1 MLKTTIAMLLTAAIA
16 MGVHAAPDDEVRLT
30 LIETSD
36 VHGNFFPYDFLAGG
50 KPGSGS
56 LARAATYIDSLRQAR
71 GDDSVIL
78 LDNGDILQGQP
89 TAYYYNFIDTTATH
103 LCADVLNYMR
113 YDAVTVGNHDI
124 EAGHDVYDRWVR
136 ECRMPVLA
144 ANAIR
149 CEDGEPYFKPYTII
163 ERRGIRVAVLG
174 MITTGIPQW
183 VPKNLWE
190 GMEFKA
196 IEDIANR
203 YMPQLRNEAD
213 VVVGL
218 FHTGMGNPERYTPL
232 GESVAEA
239 IARRVPGFD
248 IIFCG
253 HDHRI
258 ASRTVVNSE
267 GGRTLI
273 LNPGAN
279 ADALAQAEITLHR
292 DSANGI
298 TTMHVGGKNIALSQQ
313 KPSKTFM
320 KRFEAPCKAVR
331 DFVTQKVGRSR
342 ATMDTRPSAFGPSAF
357 VDFIHEMQLRIS
369 GAEISFAAPLAFDAA
384 IARGHITVADVF
396 NLYRYENMLYVM
408 ELSGREIKDYLEF
421 SYDGWTQQMTSP
433 DDHLLRF
440 RSDAANLT
448 EPQQR
453 LQTPNFNFDSA
464 AGIRYTVDVRQP
476 RGSRI
481 TILGMA
487 DGQPFSL
494 DSTYRCALNS
504 YRGNGGGR
512 HLTEGAG
519 IAADSLEDRIVWRSD
534 RDLRYYM
541 MQYIRQQGTVSPK
554 ALGLWK
560 FIPEDWARK
569 ARKADEELLWK

>member
-1 MLKTTIAMLLTAAIA
+1 MLKTLLMLLSATFALGVRAAS
-16 MGVHAAPDDEVRLT
+16 DDEVRLT

-103 LCADVLNYMR
+103 LCADVFNHMR

-124 EAGHDVYDRWVR
+124 EAGHDVYDRWAR
-136 ECRMPVLA
+136 QCRMPVLG

-149 CEDGEPYFKPYTII
+149 CNDGSPYFLPYTII
-163 ERRGIRVAVLG
+163 ERHGIRVAVLG

-183 VPKNLWE
+183 VPQNLWE
-190 GMEFKA
+190 GMEFQA
-196 IEDIANR
+196 IEDIANH
-203 YMPQLRNEAD
+203 YMPRLRHEAD

-218 FHTGMGNPERYTPL
+218 FHSGMGNPERYTPL

-258 ASRTVVNSE
+258 ANRTVVNSE

-279 ADALAQAEITLHR
+279 AEALAQAEITVRR
-292 DSANGI
+292 DAEHGF
-298 TTMHVGGKNIALSQQ
+298 TTMRVGGKTVDLRQQ
-313 KPSKTFM
+313 EPSETFM
-320 KRFEAPCKAVR
+320 KRFEEPCNAVR
-331 DFVTQKVGRSR
+331 KFVTEKVGRSR
-342 ATMDTRPSAFGPSAF
+342 ATMDTRPSFFGPSAF
-357 VDFIHEMQLRIS
+357 VDFIHEMQLQIS
-369 GAEISFAAPLAFDAA
+369 GAEISFAAPLAFDAT
-384 IARGHITVADVF
+384 IARGDITVSDVF

-421 SYDGWTQQMTSP
+421 SYDGWTAQMTSP

-440 RSDAANLT
+440 RSDAANLK

-487 DGQPFSL
+487 DGRPFCP

-519 IAADSLEDRIVWRSD
+519 IPAAELDRRTVWRSD

-541 MQYIRQQGTVSPK
+541 LQYIRRQGTVSPK
-554 ALGLWK
+554 PLDLWR
-560 FIPEDWARK
+560 FIPEDWAEK
-569 ARKADEELLWK
+569 ARKTDERLLDK

>member
-1 MLKTTIAMLLTAAIA
+1 
-16 MGVHAAPDDEVRLT
+16 
-30 LIETSD
+30 
-36 VHGNFFPYDFLAGG
+36 
-50 KPGSGS
+50 
-56 LARAATYIDSLRQAR
+56 
-71 GDDSVIL
+71 
-78 LDNGDILQGQP
+78 
-89 TAYYYNFIDTTATH
+89 
-103 LCADVLNYMR
+103 
-113 YDAVTVGNHDI
+113 
-124 EAGHDVYDRWVR
+124 
-136 ECRMPVLA
+136 
-144 ANAIR
+144 
-149 CEDGEPYFKPYTII
+149 
-163 ERRGIRVAVLG
+163 
-174 MITTGIPQW
+174 
-183 VPKNLWE
+183 
-190 GMEFKA
+190 
-196 IEDIANR
+196 
-203 YMPQLRNEAD
+203 
-213 VVVGL
+213 
-218 FHTGMGNPERYTPL
+218 
-232 GESVAEA
+232 
-239 IARRVPGFD
+239 
-248 IIFCG
+248 
-253 HDHRI
+253 
-258 ASRTVVNSE
+258 
-267 GGRTLI
+267 
-273 LNPGAN
+273 
-279 ADALAQAEITLHR
+279 
-292 DSANGI
+292 
-298 TTMHVGGKNIALSQQ
+298 MHVGGKHIALSQQ

-357 VDFIHEMQLRIS
+357 VDFIHEMQLQIS
-369 GAEISFAAPLAFDAA
+369 GAEISFAAPLAFDAT

-440 RSDAANLT
+440 RSNAASLT

-487 DGQPFSL
+487 DGRPFSP

>member
-1 MLKTTIAMLLTAAIA
+1 MLKTLLMLLSATFALGVRAAS
-16 MGVHAAPDDEVRLT
+16 DNEVRLT

-56 LARAATYIDSLRQAR
+56 LARAATYIDSLRLAR

-103 LCADVLNYMR
+103 LCADVLNHMR

-124 EAGHDVYDRWVR
+124 EAGHDVYDRWAR
-136 ECRMPVLA
+136 QCRMPVLG

-149 CEDGEPYFKPYTII
+149 CNDGSPYFLPYTII
-163 ERRGIRVAVLG
+163 ERHGIRVAVLG

-183 VPKNLWE
+183 VPQNLWE
-190 GMEFKA
+190 GMEFQA
-196 IEDIANR
+196 IEDIANH
-203 YMPQLRNEAD
+203 YMPRLRHEAD

-258 ASRTVVNSE
+258 ANRTVVNSE

-279 ADALAQAEITLHR
+279 AEALAQAEITVRR
-292 DSANGI
+292 DAEHGF
-298 TTMHVGGKNIALSQQ
+298 TTMHVGGKTVDLRQQ
-313 KPSKTFM
+313 EPSETFM
-320 KRFEAPCKAVR
+320 KHFEEPCNAVR
-331 DFVTQKVGRSR
+331 KFVTEKVGRSR
-342 ATMDTRPSAFGPSAF
+342 ATMDTRPSFFGPSAF
-357 VDFIHEMQLRIS
+357 VDFIHEMQLQIS
-369 GAEISFAAPLAFDAA
+369 GAEISFAAPLAFDAT
-384 IARGHITVADVF
+384 IARGDITVSDVF

-421 SYDGWTQQMTSP
+421 SYDGWTAQMTSP

-440 RSDAANLT
+440 RSDAANLK

-487 DGQPFSL
+487 DGRPFCP

-519 IAADSLEDRIVWRSD
+519 IPAAELDRRTVWRSD

-541 MQYIRQQGTVSPK
+541 LQYIRRQGTVSPK
-554 ALGLWK
+554 PLDLWR
-560 FIPEDWARK
+560 FIPEDWAEK
-569 ARKADEELLWK
+569 ARKTDERLLDK

>member
-1 MLKTTIAMLLTAAIA
+1 MLKTLLMLLSATFALGVRAASDNE
-16 MGVHAAPDDEVRLT
+16 VHLT

-56 LARAATYIDSLRQAR
+56 LARAATYIDSLRLAR

-103 LCADVLNYMR
+103 LCADVFNHMR

-124 EAGHDVYDRWVR
+124 EAGHDVYDRWAR
-136 ECRMPVLA
+136 ECRMPVLG

-149 CEDGEPYFKPYTII
+149 CKDGSPYFLPYTII
-163 ERRGIRVAVLG
+163 ERHGIRVAVLG

-183 VPKNLWE
+183 VPQNLWE
-190 GMEFKA
+190 GMEFQA
-196 IEDIANR
+196 IEDIANH
-203 YMPQLRNEAD
+203 YMPRLRHEAD

-218 FHTGMGNPERYTPL
+218 FHSGMGNPERYTPL

-258 ASRTVVNSE
+258 ANRTVVNSE

-279 ADALAQAEITLHR
+279 AEALAQAEITVRR
-292 DSANGI
+292 DAEHGF
-298 TTMHVGGKNIALSQQ
+298 TTMHVGGKTVDLRQQ
-313 KPSKTFM
+313 EPSETFM
-320 KRFEAPCKAVR
+320 KRFEEPCNAVR
-331 DFVTQKVGRSR
+331 KFVTEKVGRSR
-342 ATMDTRPSAFGPSAF
+342 ATMDTRPSFFGPSAF
-357 VDFIHEMQLRIS
+357 VDFIHEMQLQIS
-369 GAEISFAAPLAFDAA
+369 GAEISFAAPLAFDAT
-384 IARGHITVADVF
+384 IARGDITVSDVF

-421 SYDGWTQQMTSP
+421 SYDGWTAQMTSP

-440 RSDAANLT
+440 RSDAANLK

-487 DGQPFSL
+487 DGRPFCP

-519 IAADSLEDRIVWRSD
+519 IPAAELERRTVWRSD

-541 MQYIRQQGTVSPK
+541 LQYIRQQGTVSPK

>member
-1 MLKTTIAMLLTAAIA
+1 MLKTIAMLLSAAFA
-16 MGVHAAPDDEVRLT
+16 LGVRAASDNEVHLT

-56 LARAATYIDSLRQAR
+56 LARAATYIDSLRLAR

-103 LCADVLNYMR
+103 LCADVLNHMR

-124 EAGHDVYDRWVR
+124 EAGHDVYDRWAR
-136 ECRMPVLA
+136 QCRMPVLG

-149 CEDGEPYFKPYTII
+149 CNDGSPYFLPYTII
-163 ERRGIRVAVLG
+163 ERHGIRVAVLG

-203 YMPQLRNEAD
+203 YMPRLRNEAD

-258 ASRTVVNSE
+258 ANRTVVNSE

-279 ADALAQAEITLHR
+279 AEALAQAEITVRR
-292 DSANGI
+292 DAEHGF
-298 TTMHVGGKNIALSQQ
+298 TTMRVGGKTVDLRQQ
-313 KPSKTFM
+313 EPSETFM
-320 KRFEAPCKAVR
+320 KHFEEPCNAVR
-331 DFVTQKVGRSR
+331 KFVTEKVGRSR
-342 ATMDTRPSAFGPSAF
+342 ATMDTRPSFFGPSAF
-357 VDFIHEMQLRIS
+357 VDFIHEMQLQIS
-369 GAEISFAAPLAFDAA
+369 GAEISFAAPLAFDAT
-384 IARGHITVADVF
+384 IARGDITVSDVF

-421 SYDGWTQQMTSP
+421 SYDGWTAQMTSP

-440 RSDAANLT
+440 RSDAANLK

-487 DGQPFSL
+487 DGRPFCP

-519 IAADSLEDRIVWRSD
+519 IPAAELDRRTVWRSD

-541 MQYIRQQGTVSPK
+541 LQCIRRQGNVSPK
-554 ALGLWK
+554 PLDLWR
-560 FIPEDWARK
+560 FIPEDWAEK
-569 ARKADEELLWK
+569 ARKPDERLLDK

>member
-1 MLKTTIAMLLTAAIA
+1 MLKTLLMLLSATFALGVRAASDNE
-16 MGVHAAPDDEVRLT
+16 VHLT

-56 LARAATYIDSLRQAR
+56 LARAATYIDSLRLAR

-103 LCADVLNYMR
+103 LCADVFNHMR

-124 EAGHDVYDRWVR
+124 EAGHDVYDRWAR
-136 ECRMPVLA
+136 QCRMPVLG

-163 ERRGIRVAVLG
+163 ERHGIRVAVLG

-183 VPKNLWE
+183 VPQNLWE
-190 GMEFKA
+190 GMEFQA

-203 YMPQLRNEAD
+203 YMPRLRHEAD

-218 FHTGMGNPERYTPL
+218 FHSGMGNPERYTPL

-258 ASRTVVNSE
+258 ANRTVVNSE

-279 ADALAQAEITLHR
+279 AEALAQAEITVRR
-292 DSANGI
+292 DAEHGF
-298 TTMHVGGKNIALSQQ
+298 TTMRVGGKTVDLRQQ
-313 KPSKTFM
+313 EPSETFM
-320 KRFEAPCKAVR
+320 KRFEEPCNAVR
-331 DFVTQKVGRSR
+331 KFVTEKVGRSR
-342 ATMDTRPSAFGPSAF
+342 ATMDTRPSFFGPSAF
-357 VDFIHEMQLRIS
+357 VDFIHEMQLQIS
-369 GAEISFAAPLAFDAA
+369 GAEISFAAPLAFDAT
-384 IARGHITVADVF
+384 IARGDITVSDVF

-421 SYDGWTQQMTSP
+421 SYDGWTAQMTSP

-440 RSDAANLT
+440 RSDAANLK

-487 DGQPFSL
+487 DGRPFCP

-519 IAADSLEDRIVWRSD
+519 IPAAELDRRTVWRSD

-541 MQYIRQQGTVSPK
+541 LQCIRRQGNVSPK
-554 ALGLWK
+554 PLDLWR
-560 FIPEDWARK
+560 FIPEDWAEK
-569 ARKADEELLWK
+569 ARKTDERLLDK

>member
-1 MLKTTIAMLLTAAIA
+1 MLKTLLMLLSATFALGVRAASDNE
-16 MGVHAAPDDEVRLT
+16 VHLT

-103 LCADVLNYMR
+103 LCADVFNHMR

-124 EAGHDVYDRWVR
+124 EAGHDVYDRWAR
-136 ECRMPVLA
+136 QCRMPVLG

-149 CEDGEPYFKPYTII
+149 CNDGSPYFLPYTII
-163 ERRGIRVAVLG
+163 ERHGIRVAVLG
-174 MITTGIPQW
+174 VITTGIPQW
-183 VPKNLWE
+183 VPQNLWE
-190 GMEFKA
+190 GMEFQA
-196 IEDIANR
+196 IEDIANH
-203 YMPQLRNEAD
+203 YMPRLRHEAD

-218 FHTGMGNPERYTPL
+218 FHSGMGNPERYTPL

-258 ASRTVVNSE
+258 ANRTVVNSE

-279 ADALAQAEITLHR
+279 AEALAQAEITVRR
-292 DSANGI
+292 DAEHGF
-298 TTMHVGGKNIALSQQ
+298 TTMRVGGKTVDLRQQ
-313 KPSKTFM
+313 EPSETFM
-320 KRFEAPCKAVR
+320 KRFEEPCNAVR
-331 DFVTQKVGRSR
+331 KFVTEKVGRSR
-342 ATMDTRPSAFGPSAF
+342 ATMDTRPSFFGPSAF
-357 VDFIHEMQLRIS
+357 VDFIHEMQLQIS
-369 GAEISFAAPLAFDAA
+369 GAEISFAAPLAFDAT
-384 IARGHITVADVF
+384 IARGDITVSDVF

-421 SYDGWTQQMTSP
+421 SYDGWTAQMTSP

-440 RSDAANLT
+440 RSDAANLK

-487 DGQPFSL
+487 DGRPFCP

-519 IAADSLEDRIVWRSD
+519 IPAAELDRRTVWRSD

-541 MQYIRQQGTVSPK
+541 LQYIRRQGTVSPK
-554 ALGLWK
+554 PLDLWR
-560 FIPEDWARK
+560 FIPEDWAEK
-569 ARKADEELLWK
+569 ARKTDERLLDK

>member
-1 MLKTTIAMLLTAAIA
+1 MLKTLLMLLSATFALGVRAASDNE
-16 MGVHAAPDDEVRLT
+16 VHLT

-56 LARAATYIDSLRQAR
+56 LARAATYIDSLRLAR

-103 LCADVLNYMR
+103 LCADVLNHMR

-124 EAGHDVYDRWVR
+124 EAGHDVYDRWAR
-136 ECRMPVLA
+136 QCQMPVLG

-149 CEDGEPYFKPYTII
+149 CKDGSPYFLPYTII
-163 ERRGIRVAVLG
+163 ERHGIRVAVLG

-183 VPKNLWE
+183 VPQNLWE
-190 GMEFKA
+190 GMEFQA
-196 IEDIANR
+196 IEDIANH
-203 YMPQLRNEAD
+203 YMPRLRHEAD

-218 FHTGMGNPERYTPL
+218 FHSGMGNPERYTPL

-258 ASRTVVNSE
+258 ANRTVVNSE

-279 ADALAQAEITLHR
+279 AEALAQAEITVRR
-292 DSANGI
+292 DAEHGF
-298 TTMHVGGKNIALSQQ
+298 TTMHVGGKTVDLRQQ
-313 KPSKTFM
+313 EPSETFM
-320 KRFEAPCKAVR
+320 KHFEEPCNAVR
-331 DFVTQKVGRSR
+331 KFVTEKVGRSR
-342 ATMDTRPSAFGPSAF
+342 ATMDTRPSFFGPSAF
-357 VDFIHEMQLRIS
+357 VDFIHEMQLQIS
-369 GAEISFAAPLAFDAA
+369 GAEISFAAPLAFDAT
-384 IARGHITVADVF
+384 IARGDITVSDVF

-421 SYDGWTQQMTSP
+421 SYDGWTAQMTSP

-440 RSDAANLT
+440 RSDAANLK

-487 DGQPFSL
+487 DGRPFCP

-519 IAADSLEDRIVWRSD
+519 IPAAELDRRTVWRSD

-541 MQYIRQQGTVSPK
+541 LQYIRRQGTVSPK
-554 ALGLWK
+554 PLDLWR
-560 FIPEDWARK
+560 FIPEDWAEK
-569 ARKADEELLWK
+569 ARKTDERLLDK

>member
-1 MLKTTIAMLLTAAIA
+1 MLKTLLMLLSATFALGVRAAS
-16 MGVHAAPDDEVRLT
+16 DNEVRLT

-56 LARAATYIDSLRQAR
+56 LARAATYIDSLRLAR

-103 LCADVLNYMR
+103 LCADVLNHMR

-124 EAGHDVYDRWVR
+124 EAGHDVYDRWAR
-136 ECRMPVLA
+136 QCRMPVLG

-149 CEDGEPYFKPYTII
+149 CKDGSPYFLPYTII
-163 ERRGIRVAVLG
+163 ERHGIRVAVLG

-183 VPKNLWE
+183 VPQNLWE
-190 GMEFKA
+190 GMEFQA
-196 IEDIANR
+196 IEDIANH
-203 YMPQLRNEAD
+203 YMPRLRHEAD

-258 ASRTVVNSE
+258 ANRTVVNSE

-279 ADALAQAEITLHR
+279 AEALAQAEITVRR
-292 DSANGI
+292 DAEHGF
-298 TTMHVGGKNIALSQQ
+298 TTMRVGGKTVDLRQQ
-313 KPSKTFM
+313 EPSETFM
-320 KRFEAPCKAVR
+320 KHFEEPCNAVR
-331 DFVTQKVGRSR
+331 KFVTEKVGRSR
-342 ATMDTRPSAFGPSAF
+342 ATMDTRPSFFGPSAF
-357 VDFIHEMQLRIS
+357 VDFIHEMQLQIS
-369 GAEISFAAPLAFDAA
+369 GAEISFAAPLAFDAT
-384 IARGHITVADVF
+384 IARGDITVSDVF

-421 SYDGWTQQMTSP
+421 SYDGWTAQMTSP

-440 RSDAANLT
+440 RSDAANLK

-487 DGQPFSL
+487 DGRPFCP

-519 IAADSLEDRIVWRSD
+519 IPAAELDRRTVWRSD

-541 MQYIRQQGTVSPK
+541 LQYIRRQGTVSPK
-554 ALGLWK
+554 PLDLWR
-560 FIPEDWARK
+560 FIPEDWAEK
-569 ARKADEELLWK
+569 ARKTDERLLDK

>member
-1 MLKTTIAMLLTAAIA
+1 MLKTLLMLLSATFALGVRAASDNE
-16 MGVHAAPDDEVRLT
+16 VHLT

-56 LARAATYIDSLRQAR
+56 LARAATYIDSLRLAR

-103 LCADVLNYMR
+103 LCADVLNHMR

-124 EAGHDVYDRWVR
+124 EAGHDVYDRWAR
-136 ECRMPVLA
+136 QCRMPVLG

-149 CEDGEPYFKPYTII
+149 CKDGSPYFLPYTII
-163 ERRGIRVAVLG
+163 ERHGIRVAVLG

-183 VPKNLWE
+183 VPQNLWE
-190 GMEFKA
+190 GMEFQA
-196 IEDIANR
+196 IEDIANH
-203 YMPQLRNEAD
+203 YMPRLRHEAD

-258 ASRTVVNSE
+258 ANRTVVNSE

-279 ADALAQAEITLHR
+279 AEALAQAEITVRR
-292 DSANGI
+292 DAEHGF
-298 TTMHVGGKNIALSQQ
+298 TTMRVGGKTVDLRQQ
-313 KPSKTFM
+313 EPSETFM
-320 KRFEAPCKAVR
+320 KHFEEPCNAVR
-331 DFVTQKVGRSR
+331 KFVTEKVGRSR
-342 ATMDTRPSAFGPSAF
+342 ATMDTRPSFFGPSAF
-357 VDFIHEMQLRIS
+357 VDFIHEMQLQIS
-369 GAEISFAAPLAFDAA
+369 GAEISFAAPLAFDAT
-384 IARGHITVADVF
+384 IARGDITVSDVF

-421 SYDGWTQQMTSP
+421 SYDGWTAQMTSP

-440 RSDAANLT
+440 RSDAANLK

-487 DGQPFSL
+487 DGRPFCP

-519 IAADSLEDRIVWRSD
+519 IPAAELDRRTVWRSD

-541 MQYIRQQGTVSPK
+541 LQYIRRQGTVSPK
-554 ALGLWK
+554 PLDLWR
-560 FIPEDWARK
+560 FIPEDWAEQ
-569 ARKADEELLWK
+569 ARKTDERLLDK

>member
-16 MGVHAAPDDEVRLT
+16 LGVHAAPDDEVRLT

-203 YMPQLRNEAD
+203 YMPRLRNEAD

-218 FHTGMGNPERYTPL
+218 FHSGMGNPERYTPL

-298 TTMHVGGKNIALSQQ
+298 TTMHVGGKHIALSQQ

-440 RSDAANLT
+440 RSDAASLT

-487 DGQPFSL
+487 DGRPFSP

-560 FIPEDWARK
+560 FIPEDWTRK

>member
-1 MLKTTIAMLLTAAIA
+1 MLKTLLMLLSATFALGVRAASDNE
-16 MGVHAAPDDEVRLT
+16 VHLT

-56 LARAATYIDSLRQAR
+56 LARAATYIDSLRLAR

-103 LCADVLNYMR
+103 LCADVLNHMR

-149 CEDGEPYFKPYTII
+149 CNDGSPYFLPYTII

-183 VPKNLWE
+183 VPQNLWE
-190 GMEFKA
+190 GMEFQA
-196 IEDIANR
+196 IEDIANH
-203 YMPQLRNEAD
+203 YMPRLRHEAD

-258 ASRTVVNSE
+258 ANRTVVNSE

-279 ADALAQAEITLHR
+279 AEALAQAEITVRR
-292 DSANGI
+292 DAEHGF
-298 TTMHVGGKNIALSQQ
+298 TTMRVGGKTVDLRQQ
-313 KPSKTFM
+313 EPSETFM
-320 KRFEAPCKAVR
+320 KRFEEPCNAVR
-331 DFVTQKVGRSR
+331 KFVTEKVGRSR
-342 ATMDTRPSAFGPSAF
+342 ATMDTRPSFFGPSAF
-357 VDFIHEMQLRIS
+357 VDFIHEMQLQIS
-369 GAEISFAAPLAFDAA
+369 GAEISFAAPLAFDAT
-384 IARGHITVADVF
+384 IARGDITVSDVF

-421 SYDGWTQQMTSP
+421 SYDGWTAQMTSP

-440 RSDAANLT
+440 RSDAANLK

-487 DGQPFSL
+487 DGRPFCP

-519 IAADSLEDRIVWRSD
+519 IPAAELDRRTVWRSD

-541 MQYIRQQGTVSPK
+541 LQYIRRQGTVSPK
-554 ALGLWK
+554 PLDLWR
-560 FIPEDWARK
+560 FIPEDWAEK
-569 ARKADEELLWK
+569 ARKTDERLLDK

>member
-1 MLKTTIAMLLTAAIA
+1 MLKTLLMLLSATFALGVRAASDNE
-16 MGVHAAPDDEVRLT
+16 VHLT

-56 LARAATYIDSLRQAR
+56 LARAATYIDSLRLAR

-103 LCADVLNYMR
+103 LCADVFNHMR

-124 EAGHDVYDRWVR
+124 EAGHDVYDRWAR
-136 ECRMPVLA
+136 QCRMPVLG

-149 CEDGEPYFKPYTII
+149 CNDGSPYFLPYTII
-163 ERRGIRVAVLG
+163 ERHGIRVAVLG

-183 VPKNLWE
+183 VPQNLWE
-190 GMEFKA
+190 GMEFQA
-196 IEDIANR
+196 IEDIANH
-203 YMPQLRNEAD
+203 YMPRLRHEAD

-258 ASRTVVNSE
+258 ANRTVVNSE

-279 ADALAQAEITLHR
+279 AEALAQAEITVRR
-292 DSANGI
+292 DAEHGF
-298 TTMHVGGKNIALSQQ
+298 TTMHVGGKTVDLRQQ
-313 KPSKTFM
+313 EPSETFM
-320 KRFEAPCKAVR
+320 KHFEEPCNAVR
-331 DFVTQKVGRSR
+331 KFVTEKVGRSR
-342 ATMDTRPSAFGPSAF
+342 ATMDTRPSFFGPSAF
-357 VDFIHEMQLRIS
+357 VDFIHEMQLQIS
-369 GAEISFAAPLAFDAA
+369 GAEISFAAPLAFDAT
-384 IARGHITVADVF
+384 IARGDITVSDVF

-421 SYDGWTQQMTSP
+421 SYDGWTAQMTSP

-440 RSDAANLT
+440 RSDAANLK

-487 DGQPFSL
+487 DGRPFCP

-519 IAADSLEDRIVWRSD
+519 IPAAELDRRTVWRSD

-554 ALGLWK
+554 ALDLWR
-560 FIPEDWARK
+560 FIPEDWAEK
-569 ARKADEELLWK
+569 ARKTDERLLDK

>member
-1 MLKTTIAMLLTAAIA
+1 MLKTLLMLLSATFALGVRAASDNE
-16 MGVHAAPDDEVRLT
+16 VHLT

-56 LARAATYIDSLRQAR
+56 LARAATYIDSLRLAR

-103 LCADVLNYMR
+103 LCADVLNHMR

-124 EAGHDVYDRWVR
+124 EAGHDVYDRWAR
-136 ECRMPVLA
+136 QCRMPVLG

-149 CEDGEPYFKPYTII
+149 CKDGSPYFLPYTII
-163 ERRGIRVAVLG
+163 ERHGIRVAVLG

-183 VPKNLWE
+183 VPQNLWE
-190 GMEFKA
+190 GMEFQA
-196 IEDIANR
+196 IEDIANH
-203 YMPQLRNEAD
+203 YMPRLRHEAD

-218 FHTGMGNPERYTPL
+218 FHSGMGNPERYTPL

-258 ASRTVVNSE
+258 ANRTVVNSE

-279 ADALAQAEITLHR
+279 AEALAQAEITVRR
-292 DSANGI
+292 DAEHGF
-298 TTMHVGGKNIALSQQ
+298 TTMHVGGKTVDLRQQ
-313 KPSKTFM
+313 EPSETFM
-320 KRFEAPCKAVR
+320 KRFEEPCNAVR
-331 DFVTQKVGRSR
+331 KFVTEKVGRSR
-342 ATMDTRPSAFGPSAF
+342 ATMDTRPSFFGPSAF
-357 VDFIHEMQLRIS
+357 VDFIHEMQLQIS
-369 GAEISFAAPLAFDAA
+369 GAEISFAAPLAFDAT
-384 IARGHITVADVF
+384 IARGDITVSDVF

-421 SYDGWTQQMTSP
+421 SYDGWTAQMTSP

-440 RSDAANLT
+440 RSDAANLK

-487 DGQPFSL
+487 DGRPFCP

-519 IAADSLEDRIVWRSD
+519 IPAAELDRRTVWRSD

-541 MQYIRQQGTVSPK
+541 LQYIRRQGTVSPK
-554 ALGLWK
+554 PLDLWR
-560 FIPEDWARK
+560 FIPEDWAEK
-569 ARKADEELLWK
+569 ARKTDERLLDK

>member
-1 MLKTTIAMLLTAAIA
+1 MLKTLLMLLSATFALGVRAASDNE
-16 MGVHAAPDDEVRLT
+16 VHLT

-56 LARAATYIDSLRQAR
+56 LARAATYIDSLRLAR

-103 LCADVLNYMR
+103 LCADVLNHMR

-124 EAGHDVYDRWVR
+124 EAGHDVYDRWAR
-136 ECRMPVLA
+136 QCRMPVLG

-149 CEDGEPYFKPYTII
+149 CKDGSPYFLPYTII
-163 ERRGIRVAVLG
+163 ERHGIRVAVLG

-183 VPKNLWE
+183 VPQNLWE
-190 GMEFKA
+190 GMEFQA
-196 IEDIANR
+196 IEDIANH
-203 YMPQLRNEAD
+203 YMPRLRHEAD

-218 FHTGMGNPERYTPL
+218 FHSGMGNPERYTPL

-258 ASRTVVNSE
+258 ANRTVVNSE

-279 ADALAQAEITLHR
+279 AEALAQAEITVRR
-292 DSANGI
+292 DAEHGF
-298 TTMHVGGKNIALSQQ
+298 TTMHVGGKTVDLRQQ
-313 KPSKTFM
+313 EPSETFM
-320 KRFEAPCKAVR
+320 KRFEEPCNAVR
-331 DFVTQKVGRSR
+331 KFVTEKVGRSR
-342 ATMDTRPSAFGPSAF
+342 ATMDTRPSFFGPSAF
-357 VDFIHEMQLRIS
+357 VDFIHEMQLQIS
-369 GAEISFAAPLAFDAA
+369 GAEISFAAPLAFDAT
-384 IARGHITVADVF
+384 IARGDITVSDVF

-421 SYDGWTQQMTSP
+421 SYDGWTAQMTSP

-440 RSDAANLT
+440 RSDAANLK

-487 DGQPFSL
+487 DGRPFCP

-519 IAADSLEDRIVWRSD
+519 IPAAELDRRTVWRSD

-541 MQYIRQQGTVSPK
+541 LQCIRRQGNVSPK
-554 ALGLWK
+554 PLDLWR
-560 FIPEDWARK
+560 FIPEDWAEK
-569 ARKADEELLWK
+569 ARKTDERLLDK

>member
-1 MLKTTIAMLLTAAIA
+1 MLKTLLMLLSATFALGVRAASDNE
-16 MGVHAAPDDEVRLT
+16 VHLT

-56 LARAATYIDSLRQAR
+56 LARAATYIDSLRLAR
-71 GDDSVIL
+71 GNDSVIL

-103 LCADVLNYMR
+103 LCADVLNHMR

-124 EAGHDVYDRWVR
+124 EAGHDVYDRWAR
-136 ECRMPVLA
+136 QCRMPVLG

-149 CEDGEPYFKPYTII
+149 CKDGSPYFLPYTII
-163 ERRGIRVAVLG
+163 ERHGIRVAVLG

-203 YMPQLRNEAD
+203 YMPRLRHEAD

-218 FHTGMGNPERYTPL
+218 FHSGMGNPERYTPL

-258 ASRTVVNSE
+258 ANRTVVNSE

-279 ADALAQAEITLHR
+279 AEALAQAEITVRR
-292 DSANGI
+292 DAEHGF
-298 TTMHVGGKNIALSQQ
+298 TTMHVGGKTVDLRQQ
-313 KPSKTFM
+313 EPSETFM
-320 KRFEAPCKAVR
+320 KRFEEPCNAVR
-331 DFVTQKVGRSR
+331 KFVTEKVGRSR
-342 ATMDTRPSAFGPSAF
+342 ATMDTRPSFFGPSAF
-357 VDFIHEMQLRIS
+357 VDFIHEMQLQIS
-369 GAEISFAAPLAFDAA
+369 GAEISFAAPLAFDAT
-384 IARGHITVADVF
+384 IARGDITVSDVF

-421 SYDGWTQQMTSP
+421 SYDGWTAQMTSP

-440 RSDAANLT
+440 RSDAANLK

-487 DGQPFSL
+487 DGRPFCP

-519 IAADSLEDRIVWRSD
+519 IPAAELERRTVWRSD

-541 MQYIRQQGTVSPK
+541 LQYIRRQGTVSPK
-554 ALGLWK
+554 PLDLWR
-560 FIPEDWARK
+560 FIPEDWAEK
-569 ARKADEELLWK
+569 ARKTDERLLDK

>member
-1 MLKTTIAMLLTAAIA
+1 MLKTLLMFLSATFALGVRAASDNE
-16 MGVHAAPDDEVRLT
+16 VHLT

-56 LARAATYIDSLRQAR
+56 LARAATYIDSLRLAR

-203 YMPQLRNEAD
+203 YMPRLRHEAD

-258 ASRTVVNSE
+258 ANRTVMNSE

-279 ADALAQAEITLHR
+279 AEALAQAEITVRR
-292 DSANGI
+292 DAEHGF
-298 TTMHVGGKNIALSQQ
+298 TTMRVGGKTVDLRQQ
-313 KPSKTFM
+313 EPSETFM
-320 KRFEAPCKAVR
+320 KHFEEPCNAVR
-331 DFVTQKVGRSR
+331 KFVTEKVGRSR
-342 ATMDTRPSAFGPSAF
+342 ATMDTRPSFFGPSAF
-357 VDFIHEMQLRIS
+357 VDFIHEMQLQIS
-369 GAEISFAAPLAFDAA
+369 GAEISFAAPLAFDAT
-384 IARGHITVADVF
+384 IARGDITVSDVF

-421 SYDGWTQQMTSP
+421 SYDGWTAQMTSP

-440 RSDAANLT
+440 RSDAANLK

-487 DGQPFSL
+487 DGRPFCP

-519 IAADSLEDRIVWRSD
+519 IPAAELDRRTVWRSD

-541 MQYIRQQGTVSPK
+541 LQYIRRQGTVSPK
-554 ALGLWK
+554 PLDLWR
-560 FIPEDWARK
+560 FIPEDWAEK
-569 ARKADEELLWK
+569 ARKTDERLLDK

>member
-1 MLKTTIAMLLTAAIA
+1 
-16 MGVHAAPDDEVRLT
+16 
-30 LIETSD
+30 
-36 VHGNFFPYDFLAGG
+36 
-50 KPGSGS
+50 
-56 LARAATYIDSLRQAR
+56 
-71 GDDSVIL
+71 
-78 LDNGDILQGQP
+78 
-89 TAYYYNFIDTTATH
+89 
-103 LCADVLNYMR
+103 
-113 YDAVTVGNHDI
+113 
-124 EAGHDVYDRWVR
+124 
-136 ECRMPVLA
+136 
-144 ANAIR
+144 
-149 CEDGEPYFKPYTII
+149 
-163 ERRGIRVAVLG
+163 
-174 MITTGIPQW
+174 
-183 VPKNLWE
+183 
-190 GMEFKA
+190 MEFQA

-203 YMPQLRNEAD
+203 YMPRLRHEAD

-258 ASRTVVNSE
+258 ANRTVVNSE

-279 ADALAQAEITLHR
+279 AEALAQAEITVRR
-292 DSANGI
+292 DAEHGF
-298 TTMHVGGKNIALSQQ
+298 TTMRVGGKTVDLRQQ
-313 KPSKTFM
+313 EPSETFM
-320 KRFEAPCKAVR
+320 KRFEEPCNAVR
-331 DFVTQKVGRSR
+331 KFVTEKVGRSR
-342 ATMDTRPSAFGPSAF
+342 ATMDTRPSFFGPSAF
-357 VDFIHEMQLRIS
+357 VDFIHEMQLQIS
-369 GAEISFAAPLAFDAA
+369 GAEISFAAPLAFDAT
-384 IARGHITVADVF
+384 IARGDITVSDVF

-421 SYDGWTQQMTSP
+421 SYDGWTAQMTSP

-440 RSDAANLT
+440 RSDAANLK

-487 DGQPFSL
+487 DGRPFCP

-519 IAADSLEDRIVWRSD
+519 IPAAELDRRTVWRSD

-541 MQYIRQQGTVSPK
+541 LQYIRRQGTVSPK
-554 ALGLWK
+554 PLDLWR
-560 FIPEDWARK
+560 FIPEDWAEK
-569 ARKADEELLWK
+569 ARKTDERLLDK

>member
-50 KPGSGS
+50 KPGNGS

-113 YDAVTVGNHDI
+113 YDAITVGNHDI
-124 EAGHDVYDRWVR
+124 EAGHDVYARWVR

-203 YMPQLRNEAD
+203 YMPRLRNEAD

-218 FHTGMGNPERYTPL
+218 FHSGMGNPERYTPL

-258 ASRTVVNSE
+258 ANRTVVNSE

-298 TTMHVGGKNIALSQQ
+298 TTMHVGGKHIALSQQ

-357 VDFIHEMQLRIS
+357 VDFIHEMQLQIS
-369 GAEISFAAPLAFDAA
+369 GAEISFAAPLAFDAT

-440 RSDAANLT
+440 RSDAASLT

-487 DGQPFSL
+487 DGRPFSP

>member
-1 MLKTTIAMLLTAAIA
+1 MLKTLLMLLSATFALGVRAASDNE
-16 MGVHAAPDDEVRLT
+16 VHLT

-56 LARAATYIDSLRQAR
+56 LARAATYIDSLRLAR

-103 LCADVLNYMR
+103 LCADVFNHMR

-124 EAGHDVYDRWVR
+124 EAGHDVYDRWAR
-136 ECRMPVLA
+136 QCRMPVLG

-149 CEDGEPYFKPYTII
+149 CKDGSPYFLPYTII
-163 ERRGIRVAVLG
+163 ERHGIRVAVLG

-183 VPKNLWE
+183 VPQNLWE
-190 GMEFKA
+190 GMEFQA
-196 IEDIANR
+196 IEDIANH
-203 YMPQLRNEAD
+203 YMPRLRHEAD

-218 FHTGMGNPERYTPL
+218 FHSGMGNPERYTPL

-258 ASRTVVNSE
+258 ANRTVVNSE

-279 ADALAQAEITLHR
+279 AEALAQAEITVRR
-292 DSANGI
+292 DAEHGF
-298 TTMHVGGKNIALSQQ
+298 TTMRVGGKTVDLRQQ
-313 KPSKTFM
+313 EPSETFM
-320 KRFEAPCKAVR
+320 KHFEEPCNAVR
-331 DFVTQKVGRSR
+331 KFVTEKVGRSR
-342 ATMDTRPSAFGPSAF
+342 ATMDTRPSFFGPSAF
-357 VDFIHEMQLRIS
+357 VDFIHEMQLQIS
-369 GAEISFAAPLAFDAA
+369 GAEISFAAPLAFDAT
-384 IARGHITVADVF
+384 IARGDITVSDVF

-421 SYDGWTQQMTSP
+421 SYDGWTAQMTSP

-440 RSDAANLT
+440 RSDAANLK

-487 DGQPFSL
+487 DGRPFCP

-519 IAADSLEDRIVWRSD
+519 IPAAELDRRTVWRSD

-541 MQYIRQQGTVSPK
+541 LQYIRRQGTVSPK
-554 ALGLWK
+554 PLDLWR
-560 FIPEDWARK
+560 FIPEDWAEK
-569 ARKADEELLWK
+569 ARKTDERLLDK

>member
-113 YDAVTVGNHDI
+113 YDVVTVGNHDI

-203 YMPQLRNEAD
+203 YMPRLRNEAD

-218 FHTGMGNPERYTPL
+218 FHSGMGNPERYTPL

-258 ASRTVVNSE
+258 ANRTVVNSE

-298 TTMHVGGKNIALSQQ
+298 TTMHVGGKHIALSQQ

-357 VDFIHEMQLRIS
+357 VDFIHEMQLQIS
-369 GAEISFAAPLAFDAA
+369 GAEISFAAPLAFDAT

-440 RSDAANLT
+440 RSDAASLT

-487 DGQPFSL
+487 DGRPFSP

>member
-1 MLKTTIAMLLTAAIA
+1 MLKTLLMLLSATFALGVRAAS
-16 MGVHAAPDDEVRLT
+16 DDEVRLT

-103 LCADVLNYMR
+103 LCADVFNHMR

-124 EAGHDVYDRWVR
+124 EAGHDVYDRWAR
-136 ECRMPVLA
+136 QCRMPVLG

-149 CEDGEPYFKPYTII
+149 CNDGSPYFLPYTII
-163 ERRGIRVAVLG
+163 ERHGIRVAVLG

-183 VPKNLWE
+183 VPQNLWE
-190 GMEFKA
+190 GMEFQA
-196 IEDIANR
+196 IEDIANH
-203 YMPQLRNEAD
+203 YMPRLRHEAD

-218 FHTGMGNPERYTPL
+218 FHSGMGNPERYTPL

-258 ASRTVVNSE
+258 ANRTVVNSE

-279 ADALAQAEITLHR
+279 AEALAQAEITVRR
-292 DSANGI
+292 DAEHGF
-298 TTMHVGGKNIALSQQ
+298 TTMHVGGKTVDLRQQ
-313 KPSKTFM
+313 EPSETFM
-320 KRFEAPCKAVR
+320 KRFEEPCNAVR
-331 DFVTQKVGRSR
+331 KFVTEKVGRSR
-342 ATMDTRPSAFGPSAF
+342 ATMDTRPSFFGPSAF
-357 VDFIHEMQLRIS
+357 VDFIHEMQLQIS
-369 GAEISFAAPLAFDAA
+369 GAEISFAAPLAFDAT
-384 IARGHITVADVF
+384 IARGDITVSDVF

-421 SYDGWTQQMTSP
+421 SYDGWTAQMTSP

-440 RSDAANLT
+440 RSDAANLK

-487 DGQPFSL
+487 DGRPFCP

-519 IAADSLEDRIVWRSD
+519 IPAAELDRRTVWRSD

-541 MQYIRQQGTVSPK
+541 LQYIRRQGTVSPK
-554 ALGLWK
+554 PLDLWR
-560 FIPEDWARK
+560 FIPEDWAEK
-569 ARKADEELLWK
+569 ARKTDERLLDK

>member
-1 MLKTTIAMLLTAAIA
+1 MLKTLLMLLSATFALGVRAASDNE
-16 MGVHAAPDDEVRLT
+16 VHLT

-56 LARAATYIDSLRQAR
+56 LARAATYIDSLRLAR

-103 LCADVLNYMR
+103 LCADVFNHMR

-124 EAGHDVYDRWVR
+124 EAGHDVYDRWAR
-136 ECRMPVLA
+136 QCRMPVLG

-149 CEDGEPYFKPYTII
+149 CKDGSPYFLPYTII
-163 ERRGIRVAVLG
+163 ERHGIRVAVLG

-183 VPKNLWE
+183 VPQNLWE
-190 GMEFKA
+190 GMEFQA
-196 IEDIANR
+196 IEDIANH
-203 YMPQLRNEAD
+203 YMPRLRHEAD

-258 ASRTVVNSE
+258 ANRTVVNSE

-279 ADALAQAEITLHR
+279 AEALAQAEITVRR
-292 DSANGI
+292 DAEHGF
-298 TTMHVGGKNIALSQQ
+298 TTMRVGGKTVDLRQQ
-313 KPSKTFM
+313 EPSETFM
-320 KRFEAPCKAVR
+320 KHFEEPCNAVR
-331 DFVTQKVGRSR
+331 KFVTEKVGRSR
-342 ATMDTRPSAFGPSAF
+342 ATMDTRPSFFGPSAF
-357 VDFIHEMQLRIS
+357 VDFIHEMQLQIS
-369 GAEISFAAPLAFDAA
+369 GAEISFAAPLAFDAT
-384 IARGHITVADVF
+384 IARGDITVSDVF

-421 SYDGWTQQMTSP
+421 SYDGWTAQMTSP

-440 RSDAANLT
+440 RSDAANLK

-487 DGQPFSL
+487 DGRPFCP

-519 IAADSLEDRIVWRSD
+519 IPAAELDRRTVWRSD

-541 MQYIRQQGTVSPK
+541 LQYIRRQGTVSPK
-554 ALGLWK
+554 PLDLWR
-560 FIPEDWARK
+560 FIPEDWAEK
-569 ARKADEELLWK
+569 ARKPDERLLDK

>member
-50 KPGSGS
+50 KPGNGS
-56 LARAATYIDSLRQAR
+56 LARAATYIGSLRQAR

-113 YDAVTVGNHDI
+113 YDVVTVGNHDI

-203 YMPQLRNEAD
+203 YMPRLRNEAD

-218 FHTGMGNPERYTPL
+218 FHSGMGNPERYTPL

-258 ASRTVVNSE
+258 ANRTVVNSE

-298 TTMHVGGKNIALSQQ
+298 TTMHVGGKHIALSQQ

-357 VDFIHEMQLRIS
+357 VDFIHEMQLQIS
-369 GAEISFAAPLAFDAA
+369 GAEISFAAPLAFDAT

-440 RSDAANLT
+440 RSDAASLT

-487 DGQPFSL
+487 DGRPFSP

>member
-1 MLKTTIAMLLTAAIA
+1 MLKTLLMLLSATFALGVRAASDNE
-16 MGVHAAPDDEVRLT
+16 VHLT

-103 LCADVLNYMR
+103 LCADVLNHMR

-124 EAGHDVYDRWVR
+124 EAGHDVYDRWAR
-136 ECRMPVLA
+136 QCQMPVLG

-149 CEDGEPYFKPYTII
+149 CKDGSPYFLPYTII
-163 ERRGIRVAVLG
+163 ERHGIRVAVLG

-183 VPKNLWE
+183 VPQNLWE
-190 GMEFKA
+190 GMEFQA

-203 YMPQLRNEAD
+203 YMPRLRHEAD

-218 FHTGMGNPERYTPL
+218 FHSGMGNPERYTPL

-258 ASRTVVNSE
+258 ANRTVVNSE

-279 ADALAQAEITLHR
+279 AEALAQAEITVRR
-292 DSANGI
+292 DAEHGF
-298 TTMHVGGKNIALSQQ
+298 TTMRVGGKTVDLRQQ
-313 KPSKTFM
+313 EPSETFM
-320 KRFEAPCKAVR
+320 KHFEEPCNAVR
-331 DFVTQKVGRSR
+331 KFVTEKVGRSR
-342 ATMDTRPSAFGPSAF
+342 ATMDTRPSFFGPSAF
-357 VDFIHEMQLRIS
+357 VDFIHEMQLQIS
-369 GAEISFAAPLAFDAA
+369 GAEISFAAPLAFDAT
-384 IARGHITVADVF
+384 IARGDDTCQIRFV
-396 NLYRYENMLYVM
+396 RREKKEN
-408 ELSGREIKDYLEF
+408 G
-421 SYDGWTQQMTSP
+421 
-433 DDHLLRF
+433 
-440 RSDAANLT
+440 
-448 EPQQR
+448 
-453 LQTPNFNFDSA
+453 
-464 AGIRYTVDVRQP
+464 
-476 RGSRI
+476 
-481 TILGMA
+481 
-487 DGQPFSL
+487 
-494 DSTYRCALNS
+494 
-504 YRGNGGGR
+504 
-512 HLTEGAG
+512 
-519 IAADSLEDRIVWRSD
+519 
-534 RDLRYYM
+534 
-541 MQYIRQQGTVSPK
+541 
-554 ALGLWK
+554 
-560 FIPEDWARK
+560 
-569 ARKADEELLWK
+569 

>member
-1 MLKTTIAMLLTAAIA
+1 MLKTLLMFLSATFALGVRAASDNE
-16 MGVHAAPDDEVRLT
+16 VHLT

-56 LARAATYIDSLRQAR
+56 LARAATYIDSLRLAR

-103 LCADVLNYMR
+103 LCADVLNHMR

-203 YMPQLRNEAD
+203 YMPRLRNEAD

-218 FHTGMGNPERYTPL
+218 FHSGMGNPERYTPL

-258 ASRTVVNSE
+258 ANRTVVNSE

-298 TTMHVGGKNIALSQQ
+298 TTMHVGGKHIALSQQ

-320 KRFEAPCKAVR
+320 KRFETPCKAVR
-331 DFVTQKVGRSR
+331 DFVTQKVGRSK
-342 ATMDTRPSAFGPSAF
+342 ATMYTRPSAFGPSAF

-440 RSDAANLT
+440 RSDAASLT

-487 DGQPFSL
+487 DGRPFSP